1 MYSAQ
6 DFDNSLFS
14 LILVVFILFKAA
26 LLIHQ
31 NLEHNLPY
39 PIFRGTEREGLVA
52 FPFCTLSSSLPINE
66 RSVFIF
72 NSQNKS
78 STRKFPSHKNYRSV
92 SCYPTR

>member
-31 NLEHNLPY
+31 SLEHNLPY

-72 NSQNKS
+72 NS
-78 STRKFPSHKNYRSV
+78 
-92 SCYPTR
+92 